1 MAVTP
6 PTNEPQTLIAGDTWA
21 WTRSL
26 SDYSAATWTLTYYFK
41 NASANFSFA
50 ASADGA
56 THSVS
61 VAKAT
66 TAAYGVGTYSWEGYV
81 DDGTSRYRV
90 DYGTLEVLADMSAA
104 GNLDKRSHW
113 KIVLDNVEAVIQ
125 NRATQDQFSY
135 SINGRAL
142 QRMPIDDLLKL
153 YDRAKG
159 AVAKEEA
166 LDRARNGLGASSKIK
181 VQFN

>member
-1 MAVTP
+1 MSVTI
-6 PTNEPQTLIAGDTWA
+6 PTNEPQELVAGDTWA

-50 ASADGA
+50 ASASGTDHA
-56 THSVS
+56 VS

-66 TAAYGVGTYSWEGYV
+66 TAAYAAGTYAWEAYV

-90 DYGTLEVLADMSAA
+90 DHGSLEVLADMSAA
-104 GNLDKRSHW
+104 GNIDKRSHW
-113 KIVLDNVEAVIQ
+113 RIVLDNVEPVLQ
-125 NRATQDQFSY
+125 NRATQDQLSY
-135 SINGRAL
+135 SINGRSL
-142 QRMPIDDLLKL
+142 QRMPISDLLDL

-159 AVAKEEA
+159 AVAKEDA
-166 LDRARNGLGASSKIK
+166 LDRSRNGLGSSSKIK
-181 VQFN
+181 VRFS